1 MTEVGFTLEGAGDNE
16 QGEWRDDVRVCVRV
30 SVRALVRLLYLPQSC
45 QKMVLHVF
53 RWKTAGRINSL
64 LLCMGD
70 NKDRGKKKDTS
81 AWLLL
86 AKLA

>member
-1 MTEVGFTLEGAGDNE
+1 MTEVGFALKGAGDNG
-16 QGEWRDDVRVCVRV
+16 QGEGRDDVREC
-30 SVRALVRLLYLPQSC
+30 VRLLHLPQSC

-64 LLCMGD
+64 SLCMGD
-70 NKDRGKKKDTS
+70 KKDRGGEGKKKDTS